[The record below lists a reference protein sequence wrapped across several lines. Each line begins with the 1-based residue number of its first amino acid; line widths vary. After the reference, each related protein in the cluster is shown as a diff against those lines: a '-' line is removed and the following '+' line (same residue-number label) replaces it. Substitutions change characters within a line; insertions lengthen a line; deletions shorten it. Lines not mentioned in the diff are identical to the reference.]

1 MPTSQRFSASFHEV
15 DKKQRFLKRK
25 REQDIFITCSV
36 LQLIN
41 NAKNEKKT
49 NADAGNWIWEDY
61 KKET

>member
-41 NAKNEKKT
+41 NAKNEQKT
-49 NADAGNWIWEDY
+49 NADAGN
-61 KKET
+61 